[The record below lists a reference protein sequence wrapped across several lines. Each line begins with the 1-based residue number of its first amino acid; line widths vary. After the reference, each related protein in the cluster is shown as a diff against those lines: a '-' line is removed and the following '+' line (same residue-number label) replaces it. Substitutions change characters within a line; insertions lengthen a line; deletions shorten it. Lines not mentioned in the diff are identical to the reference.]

1 MFLFFGC
8 NPIQPV
14 RGEESNGG
22 EEKHDVLVLPPNVV
36 ERRYKPGKS
45 NMVLGVY
52 FFFLKPL
59 VFFVQVHSQSACLLL
74 STFRNCTKS

>member
-8 NPIQPV
+8 YPIQPV
-14 RGEESNGG
+14 RGEESDGG
-22 EEKHDVLVLPPNVV
+22 EEKHDVLILPPNVV
-36 ERRYKPGKS
+36 ERRYKPG

-59 VFFVQVHSQSACLLL
+59 VFFVQVHSQPACLLL
-74 STFRNCTKS
+74 STFRNYTKS